1 MNRVTKGIK
10 KNKEVLK
17 ALGSGEYWDK
27 KLAEVIVRG
36 KKALDETCG
45 EIGRILA
52 ETLMVMDREEIS
64 GEDYHP
70 KNQELQKWGFQGG
83 SVYIG
88 NQKVKVSYPRLRHNG
103 QEMPLRLYE
112 RLKKPKEFSEE
123 MLAGALRGLS
133 GRKYKETVE
142 RLANGFGISASSIS
156 NRFVEASSAKLRTF
170 LERDLSGFRAFAI
183 FIDTIH
189 RGGAAFTIALGID
202 TKGKKKS
209 LGLWEGATENHDVAG
224 SLLSDLKSRG
234 LKLTREI
241 IFVTDGGGGIIRAL
255 KDMFG
260 KDFLHQRCT
269 IHKDRNIQRH
279 LPKKYRREA
288 HRRFRNAL
296 NLKSYEEAKTALKNF
311 KQWLTGINESAARSL
326 EEALEEVLTLHRL
339 DVPELLRK
347 TLHSTNSIESMF
359 STVRHCEKNI
369 KRYRSSKMSQ
379 RWLASVLLY
388 AESNFRTV
396 KGHNEIPW
404 MMQRIRIMQ
413 KEKAEKNNVNQTRLP
428 DRRAAEAELAG
439 V

>member
-1 MNRVTKGIK
+1 MNRIAKRIK

-17 ALGSGEYWDK
+17 ALQEEGYWEE
-27 KLAEVIVRG
+27 KLTEVIARG

-52 ETLMVMDREEIS
+52 ETLMIMDREEIS
-64 GEDYHP
+64 GEDYQP
-70 KNQELQKWGFQGG
+70 TSQALRKWGFQGG

-88 NQKVKVSYPRLRHNG
+88 NQKVKVSHPRLRDNG
-103 QEMPLRLYE
+103 KELPSRLYE

-133 GRKYKETVE
+133 GRKYKGTVE
-142 RLANGFGISASSIS
+142 ELAGGFGITASSLS
-156 NRFVEASSAKLRTF
+156 NRFVEASYAKLKEF
-170 LERDLSGFRAFAI
+170 LDRDLSQFKAFAI

-189 RGGAAFTIALGID
+189 RGGVAFTVALGID
-202 TKGKKKS
+202 TNGKKQA
-209 LGLWEGATENHDVAG
+209 LGLWEGATENREVAG
-224 SLLSDLKSRG
+224 SLLSDIESRG
-234 LKLTREI
+234 LKLSKAI

-255 KDMFG
+255 KDRMG
-260 KDFLHQRCT
+260 KGLLHQRCT

-288 HRRFRNAL
+288 HRRFRNAI
-296 NLKSYEEAKTALKNF
+296 NLKTYDDAKGALENL
-311 KQWLTGINESAARSL
+311 KQWLAAINESSARSL
-326 EEALEEVLTLHRL
+326 EEAQEELLTLHRL
-339 DVPELLRK
+339 KVPELLRK
-347 TLHSTNSIESMF
+347 ALHSTNSIESMF

-369 KRYRSSKMSQ
+369 KRYRSSRMSQ

-396 KGHNEIPW
+396 KGYNEIPW
-404 MMQRIRIMQ
+404 VMQRIRITQ
-413 KEKAEKNNVNQTRLP
+413 KAKITGDNVHQTVEMKLV
-428 DRRAAEAELAG
+428 G